1 MWWRTHQNAPL
12 SLRKQIV
19 VISQV
24 SIALCLVMYVVT
36 RVERRVDYFTEDD
49 KDVFQYRPNYT
60 SFSLTCTA
68 TSRSIDK
75 TFVHAGPLLFP
86 FPKILK
92 ADKKLLYGDVENY
105 FQYISISQVFNIDY
119 TDISSKK
126 GTKILEILKQFCKFN
141 VPINYLHAKSTRNVT
156 SHTIFYIVD
165 SINFHLDDKIPE
177 TFKQQIMHETLF
189 FENMDEF
196 YELTL
201 DENKRTN
208 CTSTDRFSNFLDIQ
222 YKCASVNIFIT
233 TAKGVSNAIS
243 TLSQLLAQRQAIA
256 SNQVLNVSTSSSQI
270 LKIIDWPENHWRGNP
285 RAVV

>member
-1 MWWRTHQNAPL
+1 MLWWRTHHQNAPL

-24 SIALCLVMYVVT
+24 SIALCLLMYVVT

-49 KDVFQYRPNYT
+49 NDVFRYQPNYT
-60 SFSLTCTA
+60 SISLTCTA

-92 ADKKLLYGDVENY
+92 ADKKLHNGDVENY
-105 FQYISISQVFNIDY
+105 FQYISIAQVFNIDY
-119 TDISSKK
+119 TGISFRN
-126 GTKILEILKQFCKFN
+126 KILEILKQFCKFN
-141 VPINYLHAKSTRNVT
+141 VPINYLHEKSTRNVT

-196 YELTL
+196 YILTL

-233 TAKGVSNAIS
+233 NAKGVSNSIS

-270 LKIIDWPENHWRGNP
+270 LKIIDWPENHWRGNL
-285 RAVV
+285 